1 MRTKTKNWN
10 VMFAG
15 DHFVLTT
22 TVEAKDEEQAERE
35 AVAFLESFYGW
46 DVESVSHDIEVELC
60 E

>member
-1 MRTKTKNWN
+1 
-10 VMFAG
+10 MFAG

-22 TVEAKDEEQAERE
+22 TVEAKGEEDAISE

-46 DVESVSHDIEVELC
+46 DVESVSHHIEIELC